1 MNPILVSKSAT
12 PATLLSIQ
20 DAIFPAYPFS
30 GVFALG
36 RENNW
41 RLPEMFPG
49 FALDKLD
56 HPGFDTRISYVQAR
70 EGLLQARRLGGA
82 DLGILSGSR
91 KAINALGAMGVG
103 LLAQGS
109 VGQALAFGLE
119 YQLIAG
125 AMVQLQLEIGPQH
138 ANLVSQVL
146 FDDRE
151 LQDFLDLDHL
161 ATALNVARCFPGNP
175 LQPERVE
182 LRGNRQLSAS
192 LAQDFF
198 GCKVLTGA
206 DSSRIVF
213 ATSVLD
219 QALYPKAVPGPP
231 EHVDSTLLRQI
242 CDQALASMGVTGKK
256 SLVHTLIQLQCES
269 RSVPQMAAELGLSPR
284 SLHRLLAREA
294 TSYFEL
300 AETVRMEAAKRLL
313 LAGSNTEEV
322 AEQLDY
328 ADARSFRRAFKR
340 WTAMTPSEYRL
351 ALHK

>member
-1 MNPILVSKSAT
+1 MNPLFAPT

-20 DAIFPAYPFS
+20 DAIFPAHPFS

-49 FALDKLD
+49 FALDKKMN
-56 HPGFDTRISYVQAR
+56 PGLDTRISYVQAR

-82 DLGILSGSR
+82 DLGMLSGSR
-91 KAINALGAMGVG
+91 KALAALGSMGAG
-103 LLAQGS
+103 LLAQS
-109 VGQALAFGLE
+109 NVGEALAFALE

-125 AMVQLQLEIGPQH
+125 AMVQLELEVGPQQTDLTSH
-138 ANLVSQVL
+138 AL

-161 ATALNVARCFPGNP
+161 ATALNVARCFPANP

-182 LRGNRQLSAS
+182 LRGNRHLSAS
-192 LAQDFF
+192 LARDFF
-198 GCKVLTGA
+198 GCTVITGA
-206 DSSRIVF
+206 DRSRIVF

-219 QALYPKAVPGPP
+219 QALQPQG
-231 EHVDSTLLRQI
+231 VDSALSRQT
-242 CDQALASMGVTGKK
+242 CEQALASMGVAGKK
-256 SLVHTLIQLQCES
+256 SLVRTLIHLQCES
-269 RSVPQMAAELGLSPR
+269 RSVPQMAAALGVSAR

-294 TSYFEL
+294 TSYFNV
-300 AETVRMEAAKRLL
+300 AESVRMEIAKRLL
-313 LAGSNTEEV
+313 LADLSTEQV
-322 AEQLDY
+322 AEQLAY

-340 WTAMTPSEYRL
+340 WSALTPSEYRQT
-351 ALHK
+351 LHK